1 MQRAFCY
8 RLYPTQQQECLLLDT
23 LETLRHLYNNA
34 LAERIDAYKQEGRRI
49 GYVEQANQL
58 PSLKK
63 RALPLSQVYSQV
75 AQEALKRLDRA
86 YRQFFQRVKAGD
98 KPGFPRF
105 KGSGQYSSLTYPHYA
120 SGVQLN
126 GDLLH
131 LSKIGDIPVR
141 LHRPLYGT
149 PKTCTISRKADGWY
163 ACICCEVEPEP
174 LPAGGQDV
182 GIDIG
187 IENFATLT
195 DDHEPIANPRHL
207 QLQQAQAHL
216 KKAQRRLERRTKRDK
231 NRKLLAK
238 QSKRREKAKV
248 LLAKAHQR
256 VQRARLDFQHK
267 LAHALVRQF
276 DTLYVENLNITGML
290 TNHHL
295 ARVISDAAWGQF
307 FLVLKHKAE
316 SAVKTVIEV
325 CPKNTSQN
333 CSSCGEYVPKALSVR
348 THACPYCGLALH
360 RDKNAAENI
369 RNAGRHVLSAQR
381 AGTPPSD
388 ANVGA
393 IRLCVV

>member
-8 RLYPTQQQECLLLDT
+8 RLYPTQQQECLLTDT

-34 LAERIDAYKQEGRRI
+34 LAERIDAYRHEGRTV
-49 GYVEQANQL
+49 GYLEQQNQL
-58 PSLKK
+58 PALKK
-63 RALPLSQVYSQV
+63 RALPLYKVYSQV
-75 AQEALKRLDRA
+75 PQDALKRLDRA
-86 YRQFFQRVKAGD
+86 YQTFFRRVKAGH

-120 SGVQLN
+120 SGVKLQ
-126 GDLLH
+126 GECLH

-141 LHRPLYGT
+141 LHRPLHGT

-182 GIDIG
+182 GIDVG

-195 DDHEPIANPRHL
+195 DDHEPIPNPRH
-207 QLQQAQAHL
+207 LQQAQAHL
-216 KKAQRRLERRTKRDK
+216 KKAQRRLERRTKRDR

-238 QSKRREKAKV
+238 QSRRREKARV

-267 LAHALVRQF
+267 IAHALVRQF
-276 DTLYVENLNITGML
+276 DTLYVENLNIRGML
-290 TNHHL
+290 KNHHL
-295 ARVISDAAWGQF
+295 AKAIADVGWGQF

-325 CPKNTSQN
+325 CPNHTSQN
-333 CSSCGEYVPKALSVR
+333 CSCCGEYVPKALSVR
-348 THACPYCGLALH
+348 THTCLYCGLVLH

-369 RNAGRHVLSAQR
+369 RKAGRQLLSATW

-388 ANVGA
+388 ANVSA